1 MPSANLLTPGFFKE
15 FTANSAGV
23 AIKASPGTLRKIIV
37 TLPGA
42 ATIRL
47 YDSSDGTGLSAATAI
62 IGGAAATA
70 LPAAGSVLNFDCN
83 FLNGLWIVV
92 ASVATT
98 SFTVVFN

>member
-1 MPSANLLTPGFFKE
+1 MPSSNLLTPGFFKE

-23 AIKASPGTLRKIIV
+23 AVKASPGVLRKLV
-37 TLPGA
+37 VNLPGS

-47 YDSSDGTGLSAATAI
+47 YDSPDGSGLTAATAI
-62 IGGAAATA
+62 VGGGAATA

-83 FLNGLWIVV
+83 FLNGLWIIIAGVT
-92 ASVATT
+92 TT